1 MKYTKGSWEVKNIE
15 NAGGDICIMSH
26 NGYVAIACTRNE
38 GLINAEANARLIAAA
53 PDLLQACME
62 ARVVLNIT
70 PCTCNEDRD
79 CQRCFTLRKINQAI
93 IKVEG

>member
-1 MKYTKGSWEVKNIE
+1 MKYTPGPWKYGGNQSKEIYQRQTG
-15 NAGGDICIMSH
+15 NALCKMIYHS
-26 NGYVAIACTRNE
+26 TWPPE
-38 GLINAEANARLIAAA
+38 WQEANARLIAAA